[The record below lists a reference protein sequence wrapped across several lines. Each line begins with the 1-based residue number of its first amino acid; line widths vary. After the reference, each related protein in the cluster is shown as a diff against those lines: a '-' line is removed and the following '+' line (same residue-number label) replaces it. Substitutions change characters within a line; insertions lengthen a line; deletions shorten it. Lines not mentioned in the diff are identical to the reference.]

1 MATSKT
7 LTKDEIAQIQGALAL
22 AREGRATLVQL
33 ATAHD
38 LAIGAVLNGCLG
50 ELRAHIMRMVSP
62 PPWHMEGKD
71 LAIGVA
77 SGFVTHFILQ
87 AATRRER

>member
-1 MATSKT
+1 MAPKQ
-7 LTKDEIAQIQGALAL
+7 LTKEEIAQIQGTLAL

-50 ELRAHIMRMVSP
+50 ELRAHIHRMVSP
-62 PPWHMEGKD
+62 PPWHVEGKD
-71 LAIGVA
+71 IALGVV
-77 SGFVTHFILQ
+77 SGFVTHFLLRASSQ
-87 AATRRER
+87 QNP

>member
-1 MATSKT
+1 MATNKT
-7 LTKDEIAQIQGALAL
+7 LTMEEIAQIQGALAL

-50 ELRAHIMRMVSP
+50 ELRAHIHQMVSP
-62 PPWHMEGKD
+62 PHYHMEGKD
-71 LAIGVA
+71 IALGVA
-77 SGFVTHFILQ
+77 SGFLTHFLLQ
-87 AATRRER
+87 RTARRSV

>member
-1 MATSKT
+1 MANSKA
-7 LTKDEIAQIQGALAL
+7 LTKEEIAQIQGTLAL

-50 ELRAHIMRMVSP
+50 ELRAHIHRMVSP
-62 PPWHMEGKD
+62 PT
-71 LAIGVA
+71 LAHGRQRPRP
-77 SGFVTHFILQ
+77 G
-87 AATRRER
+87 RRLGLRHPLPAPDRRP

>member
-1 MATSKT
+1 MGTKS
-7 LTKDEIAQIQGALAL
+7 LTKEEIAQIQGALAL

-50 ELRAHIMRMVSP
+50 ELRSHIHRMVSP
-62 PPWHMEGKD
+62 PPWHVEGKD
-71 LAIGVA
+71 MALGVA
-77 SGFVTHFILQ
+77 SGFVTHFLLR
-87 AATRRER
+87 AADRER